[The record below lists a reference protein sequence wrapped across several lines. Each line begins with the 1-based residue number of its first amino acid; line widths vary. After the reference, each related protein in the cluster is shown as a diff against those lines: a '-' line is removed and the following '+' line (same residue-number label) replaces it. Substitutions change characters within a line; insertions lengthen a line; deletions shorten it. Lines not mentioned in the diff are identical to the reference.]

1 MASWMQISV
10 GDLGDLFDGPHAT
23 PERTSDGPYFLN
35 IASLKSGRLDLSESD
50 HLNRQD
56 FKVWTR
62 RVTPRCDDLLFSY
75 ETRLGEAALM
85 PAGVE
90 ACLGRRMALLRPNPA
105 VVNPRFLLYFYL
117 SPLFQRTI
125 AKHTVHGATVP
136 RIGLSTMPGWSVK
149 LPGLTEQRAIA
160 EVLGALDDKIAAN
173 ERVSHAS
180 EAVVVALVES
190 TSETTVVAELATQ
203 STQSVRP
210 HSFDTKVFHFSLP
223 SFDDGGRPDLAAASS
238 IKSNKFL
245 IERPAVLISKL
256 NPRITRVWD
265 VVKLPD
271 QVALASTEFVILH
284 PMDLSTTALCGA
296 LRQPA
301 VTAALAG
308 KVAGT
313 SGSHQRVKPAE
324 VLQLRVPDPRSLGPG
339 VLQLIESV
347 GRSIHAVREE
357 CAQLAATRDELLPL
371 LMSGRLRVKDAEK
384 VVAEVV

>member
-1 MASWMQISV
+1 M
-10 GDLGDLFDGPHAT
+10 GDLRKLRDVCSEIVDCAHKTAPIDATGTHYAVGTPAMRGHRIDLAEARRISRAVFEVWTARLTPQFGDLLLAREAPVGPVVRI
-23 PERTSDGPYFLN
+23 PKEQN
-35 IASLKSGRLDLSESD
+35 IAPGQRT
-50 HLNRQD
+50 
-56 FKVWTR
+56 V
-62 RVTPRCDDLLFSY
+62 
-75 ETRLGEAALM
+75 
-85 PAGVE
+85 
-90 ACLGRRMALLRPNPA
+90 LLRPKHGVADPA
-105 VVNPRFLLYFYL
+105 FLYYFL
-117 SPLFQRTI
+117 RGPAMQSALQVK
-125 AKHTVHGATVP
+125 ASGSTVP
-136 RIGLSTMPGWSVK
+136 HLNVADVRDLETPGFPVFS
-149 LPGLTEQRAIA
+149 EQIAIA

-173 ERVSHAS
+173 ERVSYAS

-203 STQSVRP
+203 STQSVQP
-210 HSFDTKVFHFSLP
+210 HSFDTKVSHFSLP

-271 QVALASTEFVILH
+271 QVALASTEFVVLH